1 MTMTNKNQISPSAIE
16 LLRLGLWIRKM
27 ATGLVRRLST
37 ELPQPQSNS
46 YTTFIYVQAL
56 PNIHTLQWFRG
67 VGVTWALVSH
77 PWILWHAD

>member
-1 MTMTNKNQISPSAIE
+1 MTDKNQISPSAIE

-27 ATGLVRRLST
+27 ATGIVQRLST

-56 PNIHTLQWFRG
+56 SNIHTLTLQWFRG
-67 VGVTWALVSH
+67 GELG
-77 PWILWHAD
+77 L